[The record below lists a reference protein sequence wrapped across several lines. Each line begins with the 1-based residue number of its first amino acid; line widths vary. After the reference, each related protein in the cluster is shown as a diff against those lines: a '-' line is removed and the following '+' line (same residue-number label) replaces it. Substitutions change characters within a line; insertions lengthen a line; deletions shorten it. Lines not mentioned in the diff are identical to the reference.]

1 MIIKT
6 LSRRG
11 SGFDKAISYVDKN
24 QEQTEKSK
32 LFDENFR
39 IYHNIIGNTKEDA
52 IQAFKENYQYK
63 KKRKNGISILHEILS
78 FHKDDQVT
86 QEAIEDLSQKYID
99 IRAKNALVYSATHT
113 DKQHIYIHMIISAN
127 EVGSSK
133 SIRLN
138 NKQFKEVRIQLE
150 TYQQKH
156 YPELHR
162 SIVYL
167 GREKQ
172 QNRKKQDASSRDQK
186 YVELQKRLETEA
198 KNQNTRKKVTDKE
211 KVFVYL
217 HQAQQRAKS
226 LEEFYKLVEK
236 QGLKVYERKNKK
248 IGITLKGR
256 NYRFATV
263 LGKENWKQYQKEAER
278 LKRLEAVREQQNQ
291 KELTREER
299 LAKAREQGKGK
310 DDLGRVR

>member
-39 IYHNIIGNTKEDA
+39 IYHNIIGSTKEDA
-52 IQAFKENYQYK
+52 IQAFKENYQHK
-63 KKRKNGISILHEILS
+63 KKRKNGISMHHEILS
-78 FHKDDQVT
+78 FHKDDKVT
-86 QEAIEDLSQKYID
+86 QKAIEDLSQKYIEM
-99 IRAKNALVYSATHT
+99 RGQNSLVYGAVHT
-113 DKQHIYIHMIISAN
+113 DKNHVHCHLIISAN

-172 QNRKKQDASSRDQK
+172 RNRKKQDASSRDQK

-278 LKRLEAVREQQNQ
+278 LKRLQTVRGPKKEQQ
-291 KELTREER
+291 LTREER
-299 LAKAREQGKGK
+299 LKQARTRNENN
-310 DDLGRVR
+310 DLGRKI

>member
-52 IQAFKENYQYK
+52 IQAFKENYQHK
-63 KKRKNGISILHEILS
+63 KKRKNGISMHHEILS
-78 FHKDDQVT
+78 FHKDDKVT
-86 QEAIEDLSQKYID
+86 QKAIEDLSQKYIEM
-99 IRAKNALVYSATHT
+99 RGQNSLVYGAVHT
-113 DKQHIYIHMIISAN
+113 DKNHVHCHLIISAN

-172 QNRKKQDASSRDQK
+172 RNQKERDTNSRNQK
-186 YVELQKRLETEA
+186 YVELQKRLEKEA
-198 KNQNTRKKVTDKE
+198 NNQNTRKKVSDKE

-299 LAKAREQGKGK
+299 LAKVRERGKGK
-310 DDLGRVR
+310 DNLGRVR

>member
-52 IQAFKENYQYK
+52 IQAFKENYQHK
-63 KKRKNGISILHEILS
+63 KKRKNGISMHHEILS
-78 FHKDDQVT
+78 FHKDDKVT
-86 QEAIEDLSQKYID
+86 QKAIEDLSQKYID
-99 IRAKNALVYSATHT
+99 IRAKNAVVYGAVHT
-113 DKQHIYIHMIISAN
+113 DKKHIHCHLIISAN

-138 NKQFKEVRIQLE
+138 NKKFKEVRIQLE

-162 SIVYL
+162 SLVYL
-167 GREKQ
+167 GRKQERSREKEDT
-172 QNRKKQDASSRDQK
+172 NNRDQK
-186 YVELQKRLETEA
+186 YMELQKRLKSEA
-198 KNQNTRKKVTDKE
+198 KNKNTRKKVTDKE
-211 KVFVYL
+211 KVYVYL
-217 HQAQQRAKS
+217 YQAQQRAKS
-226 LEEFYKLVEK
+226 LDEFYQLVEK
-236 QGLKVYERKNKK
+236 QGLTIYERKNKK
-248 IGITLKGR
+248 IGVTLKGR
-256 NYRFATV
+256 NYRFTTA
-263 LGKENWKQYQKEAER
+263 LGKENWQNYLKETER
-278 LKRLEAVREQQNQ
+278 MKRLQTVRKQKNE
-291 KELTREER
+291 KELTRAER
-299 LAKAREQGKGK
+299 LAQARARNKGN
-310 DDLGRVR
+310 DLGRKI